1 MSGRPLALIAL
12 ALAGGLTGCSA
23 TNSSAGNFQGEQAKV
38 AATITA
44 LSTAASSHDTTRICT
59 KILAPAVAAALK
71 AAGGSCPSVLG
82 KQLDTVDTF
91 DVSVQTV
98 AITGASAKVMVK
110 STSNG
115 KDKTDTLDLVRLA
128 DGSWRIAS
136 LG

>member
-1 MSGRPLALIAL
+1 MSGRPLALL
-12 ALAGGLTGCSA
+12 ALSIAAGLSGCST
-23 TNSSAGNFQGEQAKV
+23 TNSSAGNFKGDQAKV
-38 AATITA
+38 ASTITA
-44 LSTAASSHDTTRICT
+44 LSSAASSHDSTKICT

-71 AAGGSCPSVLG
+71 AAGGSCPSVVS

-98 AITGASAKVMVK
+98 KITGATAKATVK

-128 DGSWRIAS
+128 DGTWRIAS